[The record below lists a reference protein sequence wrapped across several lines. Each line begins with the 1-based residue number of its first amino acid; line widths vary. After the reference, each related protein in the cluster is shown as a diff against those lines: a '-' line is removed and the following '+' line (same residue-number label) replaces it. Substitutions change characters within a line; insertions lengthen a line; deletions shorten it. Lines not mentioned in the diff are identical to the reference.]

1 MNDNWK
7 KNISLFLTSQTLSLF
22 GTMLVQY
29 AIMWHIILETQSG
42 TMMTVYILVGV
53 LPTFFTSLLGGVWA
67 DRYNKKHLINLADGS
82 IALISLVIAIS
93 LSSGIDSIILL
104 MIAAC
109 VRALGQGIQQP
120 TVASLIPFIVP
131 EEKLLKINGINSS
144 IQSGIFLI
152 SPIASAS
159 LMSLTPLQALFFIDV
174 VTASIAI
181 VILYFFVKVKKTNVQ
196 TENVAATSHF
206 AELKSGLNYI
216 KNQRYLLLLILLSAL
231 FTIAVAPMGIMAP
244 LQVTR
249 NFGTELWRLSAIE
262 IALAG
267 GMMLGGILVGIW
279 CFRNK
284 IYSIGV
290 ALVAIGLLTISF
302 GLWSNFIP
310 YLLCMA
316 LCGIPFPYFNAP
328 SMTLLQEKVA
338 PNYLG
343 RVLSVYTMRESLA
356 LPFGMLLFG
365 PLADIININ
374 FIMIGTGI
382 MMLFLG
388 TLYFISKTL
397 KTAVIKNSNENEL

>member
-1 MNDNWK
+1 MKDNWK
-7 KNISLFLTSQTLSLF
+7 KNTALFLASQTLSLF

-42 TMMTVYILVGV
+42 TMMTVYIIVAV

-82 IALISLVIAIS
+82 IALISLIIAIS
-93 LSSGIDSIILL
+93 LSAGIDSFVLL

-109 VRALGQGIQQP
+109 IRALGQGIQQP
-120 TVASLIPFIVP
+120 AVASSIPFIVP
-131 EEKLLKINGINSS
+131 KDKLLKINGVNSS

-152 SPIASAS
+152 SPIASAT
-159 LMSLTPLQALFFIDV
+159 LMSLAPLQTLFFLDV

-181 VILYFFVKVKKTNVQ
+181 VILYFFVKVKKTSTQ
-196 TENVAATSHF
+196 TENVAKTSHF
-206 AELKSGLNYI
+206 TELKNGLKYI
-216 KNQRYLLLLILLSAL
+216 KNQRYLLLLILFSAL
-231 FTIAVAPMGIMAP
+231 FYIAISPMSVMSP

-249 NFGTELWRLSAIE
+249 NFGTELWQLSAIE
-262 IALAG
+262 IALGG

-279 CFRNK
+279 SFHNK

-290 ALVAIGLLTISF
+290 ALVAIGILTVSF
-302 GLWSNFIP
+302 GLWSSFIP
-310 YLLCMA
+310 YLLCMT
-316 LCGIPFPYFNAP
+316 LCGIALPYFNAP
-328 SMTLLQEKVA
+328 SMTLLQEKID

-343 RVLSVYTMRESLA
+343 RVLSVFTMLVNLA
-356 LPFGMLLFG
+356 LPFGMLFFG
-365 PLADIININ
+365 PLGDIININ

-382 MMLFLG
+382 VMSLLG

-397 KTAVIKNSNENEL
+397 KTAGIKNNDENKL

>member
-1 MNDNWK
+1 
-7 KNISLFLTSQTLSLF
+7 
-22 GTMLVQY
+22 
-29 AIMWHIILETQSG
+29 
-42 TMMTVYILVGV
+42 
-53 LPTFFTSLLGGVWA
+53 
-67 DRYNKKHLINLADGS
+67 
-82 IALISLVIAIS
+82 
-93 LSSGIDSIILL
+93 
-104 MIAAC
+104 
-109 VRALGQGIQQP
+109 
-120 TVASLIPFIVP
+120 
-131 EEKLLKINGINSS
+131 
-144 IQSGIFLI
+144 
-152 SPIASAS
+152 
-159 LMSLTPLQALFFIDV
+159 
-174 VTASIAI
+174 
-181 VILYFFVKVKKTNVQ
+181 
-196 TENVAATSHF
+196 
-206 AELKSGLNYI
+206 
-216 KNQRYLLLLILLSAL
+216 LLLLVLLSAL
-231 FTIAVAPMGIMAP
+231 FTVAVAPMGIMAP

-267 GMMLGGILVGIW
+267 GMILGGMLVGIW

-290 ALVAIGLLTISF
+290 ALVAIGILTISF

-316 LCGIPFPYFNAP
+316 LCGIPFPYINAP

-382 MMLFLG
+382 MVLFLG

-397 KTAVIKNSNENEL
+397 KAT